1 MSLKLGVFLPNGQN
15 GYIISENAPQYEPT
29 IKHCVDI
36 AKEVENIG
44 LDFVLSMIKYHGFG
58 GKTGYWDG
66 CLDSVVLATAI
77 ATQTE
82 KIDVF
87 ATVPI
92 LGIPPAIAARQL
104 ASFDEVAGG
113 RGGVN
118 LVTGWNKPEYAPMG
132 LWPDDDYYDRRYDY
146 AGEYV
151 QVMREMW
158 RDGITSFKGEHFT
171 MDEATCYPCSGRE
184 LPIVTAGQSKAGQM
198 YTAHYGDYNFV
209 FGDRELLPTITR
221 PMIEEAEKIG
231 RKVGTY
237 ALFTIVMGETD
248 EEAAERVQHIVDGQ
262 DIEALKNVAGS
273 ASMDPQ
279 TGGTSQHFVD
289 GLTADP
295 SVGNLTFMSFPVIQ
309 GSYESVAEQIATMQR
324 DTGVAG
330 VLMTFVDYVPEIKIF
345 GEKVLPLIKE
355 KYAALQAEAA

>member
-15 GYIISENAPQYEPT
+15 GYIVSENAPLYEPT
-29 IKHCVDI
+29 FDHCLAI
-36 AKEVENIG
+36 AQEVENVG

-66 CLDSVVLATAI
+66 CLDSVALATGI
-77 ATQTE
+77 ATHTE
-82 KIDVF
+82 RIDVF

-104 ASFDEVAGG
+104 ATFDEIAKG

-118 LVTGWNKPEYAPMG
+118 LVTGWNKPEYAPMD
-132 LWPDDDYYDRRYDY
+132 LWPGDDYYDRRYDY
-146 AGEYV
+146 ASEYV

-158 RDGITSFKGEHFT
+158 RDGKTSFKGEYFN

-184 LPIVTAGQSKAGQM
+184 LPIVTAGQSTAGQM

-209 FGDRELLPTITR
+209 FGDRKLLPTITK
-221 PMIEEAEKIG
+221 PMLEEAEKVG
-231 RKVGTY
+231 RTVGTY
-237 ALFTIVMGETD
+237 ALFTIIMGETD
-248 EEAAERVQHIVDGQ
+248 EEAAAKTQHIVDGQ
-262 DIEALKNVAGS
+262 DIEALKNIVGS

-279 TGGTSQHFVD
+279 TGGTSAHFVN
-289 GLTADP
+289 GLTAP
-295 SVGNLTFMSFPVIQ
+295 PEEGNLTFMSFPVIQ

-330 VLMTFVDYVPEIKIF
+330 VLMTFVDYVPDIKIF

-355 KYAALQAEAA
+355 KYAALQAAA